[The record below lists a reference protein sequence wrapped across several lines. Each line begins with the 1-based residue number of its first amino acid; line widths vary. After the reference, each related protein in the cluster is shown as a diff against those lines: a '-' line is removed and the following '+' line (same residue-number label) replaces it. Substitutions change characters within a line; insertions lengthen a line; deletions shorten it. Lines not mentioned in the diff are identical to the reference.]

1 MVDREQDTWFDTYP
15 GRGAIVSFVL
25 CLIRTLFF
33 HGFFRFLGNLAPDLT
48 LDAPAST
55 LSVAAAVNRFDRL
68 RLCSGDLAQAGQGA
82 RCARKERHVDACLR
96 ANTKIAWLRDDA

>member
-1 MVDREQDTWFDTYP
+1 
-15 GRGAIVSFVL
+15 
-25 CLIRTLFF
+25 LFF

-55 LSVAAAVNRFDRL
+55 LSMAAAVSRFDRL

-82 RCARKERHVDACLR
+82 RCARRNAMDVDACLR
-96 ANTKIAWLRDDA
+96 ANTKIAWLRNDA